1 MLVKLSSSLLGA
13 NSSLS
18 EPVSFEQWLSLIAI
32 WNKGHNGDLDWILGI
47 LTSLLIGI
55 SQNKYSFVLAK

>member
-1 MLVKLSSSLLGA
+1 MVYGIIVGNNSLLYKLEKYMLVKLSSSLLGA

-32 WNKGHNGDLDWILGI
+32 WNKGHP
-47 LTSLLIGI
+47 
-55 SQNKYSFVLAK
+55 